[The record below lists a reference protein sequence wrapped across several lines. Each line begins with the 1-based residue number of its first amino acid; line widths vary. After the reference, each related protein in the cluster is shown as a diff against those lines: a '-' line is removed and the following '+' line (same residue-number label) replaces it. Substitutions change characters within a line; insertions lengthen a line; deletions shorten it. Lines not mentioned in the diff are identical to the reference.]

1 MKILGIEH
9 VAIAVENLEKES
21 PFWSEVLGLKQ
32 TALEDVPSQGVITDI
47 YDTARGKIE
56 LLKSKNLNS
65 PIANFLKKNGSGIH
79 HICLE
84 VEDINE
90 AFDKMRRRNI
100 RIIGDQITIGAEGY
114 KVIFIHPSSAG
125 GVLVELAEKP

>member
-56 LLKSKNLNS
+56 LLKKWFRYTSHMFRS
-65 PIANFLKKNGSGIH
+65 
-79 HICLE
+79 
-84 VEDINE
+84 
-90 AFDKMRRRNI
+90 RR
-100 RIIGDQITIGAEGY
+100 Y
-114 KVIFIHPSSAG
+114 K
-125 GVLVELAEKP
+125 